1 MKRNILYA
9 LLSLCVTSALTVSCE
24 PMEPASHTETF
35 HRLATVRYKDDKASM
50 VIDYT
55 GEVFALDNFKTQA
68 DMQHFGVID
77 GDRVIAKFTFEA
89 IGNIGNS
96 KLYLDEI
103 VRKYPKLSLAKSRPA
118 DSLNY
123 AYRFNTLSLISVRYP
138 TAWATGHVVNL
149 APEYYATSTYSK
161 ADFKLYPTKVQGD
174 TLMMDL
180 YADIPDTVN
189 SWEMQQKFL
198 CFDISTL
205 RKTVSDPVEQAHRDS
220 LLSKLT
226 ALKEDTITVQIFAPD
241 IMRKWIIDKD
251 KAYHEIQFKN
261 IRTES
266 VEVAIPFDF

>member
-1 MKRNILYA
+1 MKRNIFSVLFA
-9 LLSLCVTSALTVSCE
+9 ACLASAIMVSCE

-35 HRLATVRYKDDKASM
+35 HRIATAQLKDGKASM
-50 VIDYT
+50 IIDYT
-55 GEVFALDNFKTQA
+55 GESFAVDNFKTQE
-68 DMQHFGVID
+68 DMQHFGLFN
-77 GDRVIAKFTFEA
+77 GDRIVAKFTFEA

-96 KLYLDEI
+96 KIYLDEI
-103 VRKYPKLSLAKSRPA
+103 VRKYPRLSLSKSRPA

-138 TAWATGHVVNL
+138 RAWASGHVVNI
-149 APEYYATSTYSK
+149 APEYYAQSAYSK
-161 ADFKLYPTKVQGD
+161 ADFKLYPIQVQGD
-174 TLMMDL
+174 TLKMNL
-180 YADIPDTVN
+180 YADVPDTVN
-189 SWEMQQKFL
+189 SWEMYQKFL

-205 RKTVSDPVEQAHRDS
+205 RNPVSDPVEQEHRDS
-220 LLSKLT
+220 ILSKLT
-226 ALKEDTITVQIFAPD
+226 ALKEDTIIVQVFAPD